1 MVRTLLSA
9 KTIFAILI
17 VLAGAYLAGRS
28 VGDIE
33 RMTIM
38 FVTTLIALFV
48 GTEQDDREYTTKRRA
63 AELETP
69 LKITDFEQFQ
79 FFLDASVDAL
89 LIVENAQVTH
99 ANPLAIQLLGNN
111 IIGKSVQIAFRHAGA
126 IERLSDP
133 DAQHDGRAIRLIGIG
148 LRDQQ
153 WEMRITSLG
162 SGQKLVLLSDKTSAQ
177 AAEKMRVDFVANA
190 SHELLTPLAAIR
202 GFIETLTETEAGT
215 ETKTRSRFLKIMED
229 EAGRMQA
236 LIRDLMSLS
245 RIEAEKYQLPETKL
259 HMEQIINDIVVP
271 LHNGPDPRGND
282 VVVNIAK
289 NLAPVMGDGGQLK
302 QLVSN
307 IVANAMKYGRI
318 GTPVTISLEPSR
330 SGSMLA
336 LTVTDQGE
344 GIAPEHLPRLTE
356 RFYRIDSGRSRAV
369 GGTGLGLSLV
379 KHIVDG
385 HRGHLEIKSKVG
397 VGTTIRVLLPVLQNP
412 QKAA

>member
-318 GTPVTISLEPSR
+318 GTPVTISL
-330 SGSMLA
+330 
-336 LTVTDQGE
+336 
-344 GIAPEHLPRLTE
+344 
-356 RFYRIDSGRSRAV
+356 
-369 GGTGLGLSLV
+369 
-379 KHIVDG
+379 
-385 HRGHLEIKSKVG
+385 
-397 VGTTIRVLLPVLQNP
+397 
-412 QKAA
+412 